1 MAEKVSEYK
10 IYEVRCK
17 DAMEEKG
24 VRFAGIIDESGK
36 LLAGGFKPGVSP
48 LEKDKEK
55 FNQFMDRV
63 IEISLRQEHKGTLGE
78 LNYVACR
85 RDKVVLVSF
94 PFPISRHLLLVSA
107 EPNVNIEK
115 LADKIC
121 KIFGVSKLFSEWDMK
136 SSN

>member
-1 MAEKVSEYK
+1 MAEEITEHKV
-10 IYEVRCK
+10 YEVRCK
-17 DAMEEKG
+17 DAMEEEG

-36 LLAGGFKPGVSP
+36 LVAGGFKPGVSP

-55 FNQFMDRV
+55 FNKFLDRV
-63 IEISLRQEHKGTLGE
+63 IEISLRREQKESLGE

-94 PFPISRHLLLVSA
+94 PFPISRHLLLISA
-107 EPNVNIEK
+107 EPNVSIEK

-121 KIFGVSKLFSEWDMK
+121 KIFGGSKLFSEWDMTA
-136 SSN
+136 SN

>member
-17 DAMEEKG
+17 DAMEEEG

-121 KIFGVSKLFSEWDMK
+121 KIFGDSKLFSEWDMK

>member
-1 MAEKVSEYK
+1 MAEKVTEHK

-17 DAMEEKG
+17 DVMEEEG

-36 LLAGGFKPGVSP
+36 LIAGGFKPGVSP

-55 FNQFMDRV
+55 FNQFIDRV

-85 RDKVVLVSF
+85 RDKVVLISF
-94 PFPISRHLLLVSA
+94 PFPISRNLLLVSA

-121 KIFGVSKLFSEWDMK
+121 KIFGDSKLFSEWDMK

>member
-121 KIFGVSKLFSEWDMK
+121 NIFGDSKLFSEWDMK

>member
-1 MAEKVSEYK
+1 MSEVSEYSV
-10 IYEVRCK
+10 YEVRCK
-17 DAMEEKG
+17 DAMEEEG

-36 LLAGGFKPGVSP
+36 LLAGGFKPGISP
-48 LEKDKEK
+48 LEKNKEK
-55 FNQFMDRV
+55 FKRFLERV
-63 IEISLRQEHKGTLGE
+63 IEISLRKEHIGTLGE

-107 EPNVNIEK
+107 EPNVKIEK

-121 KIFGVSKLFSEWDMK
+121 TIFGGSKLFSEWDMK
-136 SSN
+136 TSN

>member
-1 MAEKVSEYK
+1 MAEEISEYRV
-10 IYEVRCK
+10 YEVRCK
-17 DAMEEKG
+17 DVMEEEG

-55 FNQFMDRV
+55 FNRFLDRV
-63 IEISLRQEHKGTLGE
+63 IEISLRHEHNGTLGE

-94 PFPISRHLLLVSA
+94 PFPISKHLLLVSA
-107 EPNVNIEK
+107 EPNVSIEK
-115 LADKIC
+115 LAEKIC
-121 KIFGVSKLFSEWDMK
+121 KIFGDSKLFSEWDMK
-136 SSN
+136 TSN